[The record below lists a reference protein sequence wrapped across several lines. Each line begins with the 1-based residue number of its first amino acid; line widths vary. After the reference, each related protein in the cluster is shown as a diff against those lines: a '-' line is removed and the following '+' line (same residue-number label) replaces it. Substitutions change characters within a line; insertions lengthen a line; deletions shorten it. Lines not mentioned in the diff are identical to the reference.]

1 MISLGGHPLGMFD
14 YQPVIIQ
21 EINSAIWSYIEVD
34 GPEPGVRRGQKLH
47 VLMGA
52 GRRVTYAGRLKNIAM
67 RQVLRGLGS
76 QREQTERRKC
86 ATEIN
91 RDRTCRG
98 KRSDAAEHLHARVV
112 RNGVDRRRP
121 MI

>member
-1 MISLGGHPLGMFD
+1 MLSFGGHPLGMFN
-14 YQPVIIQ
+14 YEAVVIQ
-21 EINSAIWSYIEVD
+21 EIDRAIRSYVEVD

-52 GRRVTYAGRLKNIAM
+52 SRRVTYAGRLKNIAM

-98 KRSDAAEHLHARVV
+98 KRS
-112 RNGVDRRRP
+112 
-121 MI
+121 